1 VTVSCLVPTAI
12 QALLN
17 HPATRATDFSSLR
30 SLIYAGSPISVEV
43 LSQAIDTF
51 GCEMSQF
58 YGSTEMWIVTLLRPE
73 QHQPTRPHTLAS
85 CGSPMAGVQIRIVG
99 PDGEDVPDGSVGEL
113 WVRSPT
119 AFAGYYNQ
127 PETTAAAMTDG
138 WYRTGDVGRR
148 DAEGLYYV
156 VDRLKDMIITGG
168 ENVYSIE
175 VERALGSHPDV
186 SGAAAIGVPDTRW
199 GEAVTA
205 FVTLRS
211 GNTTTADELREFCR
225 ELIAAYKIPK
235 SIAIVQE
242 LPMTPSGKVRKA
254 ALRALAESQRVAAS
268 GQATP

>member
-1 VTVSCLVPTAI
+1 
-12 QALLN
+12 
-17 HPATRATDFSSLR
+17 
-30 SLIYAGSPISVEV
+30 
-43 LSQAIDTF
+43 
-51 GCEMSQF
+51 
-58 YGSTEMWIVTLLRPE
+58 
-73 QHQPTRPHTLAS
+73 
-85 CGSPMAGVQIRIVG
+85 MAGVQIRIVG